1 MADDR
6 YVYLENVQ
14 VGVGANNSAK
24 WVQTELNRQV
34 GAKLAVDGV
43 FGPVS
48 RTAYSKWQKLLGYS
62 GAAADG
68 NPGFDSL
75 TKLGALACDPWTV
88 KRKSDDPKPPATE
101 EPKPPTTTTPV
112 SQYLTAPEP
121 AMDMTRTTWSGKTI
135 NKRTAALLKLAES
148 YSGKTIT
155 LTQGSYNAGGVA
167 ASAGTH
173 DGGGVVDINVSAWD
187 TATRKAVVLALRKAG
202 FAAWLRTP
210 AEGFA
215 YHIHCN
221 AIGDKEMSSSA
232 KAQVRDYFVRRNG
245 LANHAADNTEH
256 RWPNWCDRYNK

>member
-14 VGVGANNSAK
+14 PGVGANNSVK
-24 WVQTELNRQV
+24 WAQTELNRQV
-34 GAKLAVDGV
+34 GARLLVDGI
-43 FGPVS
+43 FGPVTKAAS
-48 RTAYSKWQKLLGYS
+48 ARWQTLAGY
-62 GAAADG
+62 APDG
-68 NPGFDSL
+68 TPGEGSL
-75 TKLGALACDPWTV
+75 SALGALACQPWTV
-88 KRKSDDPKPPATE
+88 KRKPAE
-101 EPKPPTTTTPV
+101 ETPTTPTQPSGDNV
-112 SQYLTAPEP
+112 ANYLTAAEP

-135 NKRTAALLKLAES
+135 NKRTSALLKRAEE
-148 YSGKTIT
+148 YAGKSIS

-173 DGGGVVDINVSAWD
+173 AGGGVVDLNVSAWD

-215 YHIHCN
+215 YHIHAN
-221 AIGDKEMSSSA
+221 AIGDREMSSSA

-245 LANHAADNTEH
+245 LANHASDNTEH
-256 RWPNWCDRYNK
+256 RWPNWADRYNK